1 MGNYWKVDQ
10 RAVDVN
16 PIVISYLQQS
26 RLKRKLLEI
35 AVPGRLNDDEISSS
49 AGVGGGGTSGMSFVV
64 VGKLVYE
71 LARERGLGTEIPTNL
86 FLQDVRN

>member
-1 MGNYWKVDQ
+1 MWPFRSGGGGN
-10 RAVDVN
+10 A
-16 PIVISYLQQS
+16 P
-26 RLKRKLLEI
+26 RKTRSIPLADLI
-35 AVPGRLNDDEISSS
+35 QGTAPGRLNDDEISSS

-71 LARERGLGTEIPTNL
+71 LAREHGLGTEIPTDL